1 MPFDTLSNTENPS
14 TLTEDLTINASTS
27 ALVIGPVVIPNVTIN
42 GNLNVVEELD
52 TTGTITIVGDLRII

>member
-14 TLTEDLTINASTS
+14 TYTVDLTIDASTN
-27 ALVIGPVVIPNVTIN
+27 AMVIGPVVIPNVTIN

-52 TTGTITIVGDLRII
+52 TTGTLTIVGSLNII

>member
-14 TLTEDLTINASTS
+14 TYTENLTIDASTN
-27 ALVIGPVVIPNVTIN
+27 ALVIGPVITSNVTIN

-52 TTGTITIVGDLRII
+52 TTGIITIVGNLRIV

>member
-14 TLTEDLTINASTS
+14 TYTENLTIDASTN

-52 TTGTITIVGDLRII
+52 TTGIITIVGNLRIV

>member
-14 TLTEDLTINASTS
+14 TLTEDLIIDASTS
-27 ALVIGPVVIPNVTIN
+27 AMVIGPVVIPNVTIN

-52 TTGTITIVGDLRII
+52 TTGTITIVGDLRIV